1 MQTIESAVNLA
12 LMSTEHGREYIYK
25 LANNNDLT
33 EIEQINTLKND
44 TMGLCLDY
52 IYEAEIDHSD
62 RFVDKNNE
70 LQFVFNDDF
79 FSIVFSSILR
89 STDWSVI
96 LDYHKE

>member
-1 MQTIESAVNLA
+1 MKTLDYAVNLA
-12 LMSTEHGREYIYK
+12 LMRSDDGCQYIYA
-25 LANNNDLT
+25 LANDNDLT